1 MAIGRPT
8 PVVDARAK
16 VTGRTEYTV
25 DLHGPGMLY
34 GKILRSPHHHAR
46 IVSIDTTAAARIPGV
61 KAVVTGFDLPR
72 VRYGFGW
79 RHRQDMY
86 ALSWDK
92 VRFKGDEVAAVAA
105 GGQSNPPQTHHPR
118 RLE

>member
-1 MAIGRPT
+1 MAIGKPT
-8 PVVDARAK
+8 PIVDARAK

-25 DLHGPGMLY
+25 DLHRPGMLH

-46 IVSIDTTAAARIPGV
+46 IVSIDTSAAARIPGV

-72 VRYGFGW
+72 VRYGFGS

-86 ALSWDK
+86 ALSWDE
-92 VRFKGDEVAAVAA
+92 VRFKGDEVSPMAS
-105 GGQSNPPQTHHPR
+105 GSSLGHGHGR
-118 RLE
+118 